1 MDHHTKESLS
11 YTLAFLEGND
21 ICTRIMGCEACV
33 EVLVSL
39 SGAFAWALRALL
51 ITSKEALKI
60 EEQEPKIHG
69 CYPQGVVGTISI
81 QRGVRKG
88 CWDLDVR

>member
-1 MDHHTKESLS
+1 
-11 YTLAFLEGND
+11 
-21 ICTRIMGCEACV
+21 MGCKACV

-51 ITSKEALKI
+51 ITSKEVPKI
-60 EEQEPKIHG
+60 EEREPKIHG
-69 CYPQGVVGTISI
+69 CYPRGVVGAIGI

-88 CWDLDVR
+88 CWDSDVR